1 MKTLAPRSSWL
12 ITIGLVV
19 VSVGYLYFV
28 FMPARRGIEKLRE
41 ELSQKQAYLAQQPGL
56 KSSLASVESE
66 LGHTQEYVDQ
76 WRSHAP
82 AAGELSSTYGAIHR
96 LVTSAGVEVEKFDP
110 QNVTSLETVR
120 KIPIRL
126 TAEGSFAQMHAL
138 LRGLEEMPASPWVES
153 LRIERGKDAEAPLK
167 GEITLVIFAANPEI
181 SD

>member
-12 ITIGLVV
+12 ITLGLAA
-19 VSVGYLYFV
+19 VSAGYLYFV

-56 KSSLASVESE
+56 IVSLESAE
-66 LGHTQEYVDQ
+66 SDLSHTQEYVDQ
-76 WRSHAP
+76 WRRKAP
-82 AAGELSSTYGAIHR
+82 VAGELSGTYGAIHR
-96 LVTSAGVEVEKFDP
+96 LVTSAGVDVEKFDP
-110 QNVTSLETVR
+110 QNVTNLETVR
-120 KIPIRL
+120 KIPVRL
-126 TAEGSFAQMHAL
+126 TAEGGFAQMHAL